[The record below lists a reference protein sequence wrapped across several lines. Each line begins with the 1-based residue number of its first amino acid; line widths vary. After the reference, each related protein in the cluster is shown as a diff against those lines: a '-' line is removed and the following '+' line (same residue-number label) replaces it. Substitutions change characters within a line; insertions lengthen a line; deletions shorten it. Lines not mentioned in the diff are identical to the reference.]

1 MNQEVK
7 KKWVNALRSGEYLPT
22 EYHLT
27 AKEQN
32 MEGEYVERH
41 CALGVLCDI
50 AVNEGVIPPSDWDQR
65 QDNFGEVMW
74 VRTYSDPVLG
84 AVDDVLPLDVMVWAD
99 LPNCNPSL
107 ETTVR
112 EYDWDVQDI
121 VEVEG
126 SFEISALN
134 DKYDVDFREIADLID
149 GQL

>member
-22 EYHLT
+22 EYHLNT
-27 AKEQN
+27 KERN
-32 MEGEYVERH
+32 IDDEYVERH

-50 AVNEGVIPPSDWDQR
+50 AVNEGVIPPSDWEER
-65 QDNFGEVMW
+65 QDNFGDVMF
-74 VRTYSDPVLG
+74 VRQYSDPALG

-99 LPNCNPSL
+99 LPSCNPSL
-107 ETTVR
+107 KTTVR
-112 EYDWDVQDI
+112 EYDWDIQGE

-134 DKYDVDFREIADLID
+134 DKYDVAFREIADLIES
-149 GQL
+149 QL